1 MASLVPRPWI
11 FATIALVVAG
21 VVLLATQDGTPEVV
35 GFALLGLG
43 LVLATALAFYAVGR
57 SEDVARERGTD

>member
-1 MASLVPRPWI
+1 MRGLVPRPWL
-11 FATIALVVAG
+11 FVVVALVAAG
-21 VVLLATQDGTPEVV
+21 IVLLATQDGTAEVV

-43 LVLATALAFYAVGR
+43 LVLATALAFDAFGR